1 MMSEGVMG
9 VSAGGGVCVCLCG
22 HGVRQRVRNTPYEN
36 PMIGLLLGEF
46 RGGYGGSM
54 YLALRLHR

>member
-1 MMSEGVMG
+1 M
-9 VSAGGGVCVCLCG
+9 CLCG

-36 PMIGLLLGEF
+36 PMIGLLLGEC